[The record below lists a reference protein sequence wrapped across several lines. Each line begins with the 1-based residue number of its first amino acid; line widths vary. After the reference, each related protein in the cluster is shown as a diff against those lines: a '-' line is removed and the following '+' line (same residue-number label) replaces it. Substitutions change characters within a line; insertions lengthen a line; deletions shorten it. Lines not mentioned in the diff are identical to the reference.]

1 MTTKS
6 RIGAYIARSAAGAV
20 LFSCAIVDFTSAL
33 ILPGELQVE
42 MDRMAQHTKQ
52 REVLGELFEA
62 LGNAPFIIADCLA
75 RPALAESLVT
85 TLYAHDQRFH
95 GELRQRAEAELQ
107 AQLLRSALIQPKEE
121 YGETAK

>member
-1 MTTKS
+1 VKRNTKS
-6 RIGAYIARSAAGAV
+6 KISARSAAVAV

-33 ILPGELQVE
+33 NLPGELQAE

-52 REVLGELFEA
+52 PEVLCELFEA
-62 LGNAPFIIADCLA
+62 LGNDRFVIAECLA

-107 AQLLRSALIQPKEE
+107 AHLLGSALIQRKEE